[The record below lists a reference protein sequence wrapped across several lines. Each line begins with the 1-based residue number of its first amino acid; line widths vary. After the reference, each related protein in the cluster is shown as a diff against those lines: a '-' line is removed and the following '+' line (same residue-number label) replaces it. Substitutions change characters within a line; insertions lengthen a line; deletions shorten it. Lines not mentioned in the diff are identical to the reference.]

1 VPNLRLTMKPLQ
13 LAVLAPLSL
22 LAFAVSLPAQRATL
36 NADSSRVTGAVE
48 PGATPLVQPSRAGV
62 APRPACAN
70 STTCVVPVPVQDRT
84 VQRSRYAL
92 WGFVAG
98 AAVGWMVFAQ
108 ACESSD
114 CYGPSGGILLASAGG
129 LLGMVV
135 GLLLA
140 PAPR

>member
-1 VPNLRLTMKPLQ
+1 MKPLQ
-13 LAVLAPLSL
+13 LAVIAQLLLVASAAPLS
-22 LAFAVSLPAQRATL
+22 AQRETLAT
-36 NADSSRVTGAVE
+36 DSTRATPAVE
-48 PGATPLVQPSRAGV
+48 WATSPLVMPNRSGV
-62 APRPACAN
+62 APRPACADPF
-70 STTCVVPVPVQDRT
+70 TCAVPVPAQDHT
-84 VQRSRYAL
+84 VQRSRYAF

-114 CYGPSGGILLASAGG
+114 CYGPSGGILLAAAGG

-140 PAPR
+140 PAPG